1 LWVGVIAQELG
12 ERTFGH
18 FPGSDAKYGL
28 SCIFFGLIEAIPR
41 SSWLMHSAAAAN
53 AKKRI

>member
-53 AKKRI
+53 ATKRI